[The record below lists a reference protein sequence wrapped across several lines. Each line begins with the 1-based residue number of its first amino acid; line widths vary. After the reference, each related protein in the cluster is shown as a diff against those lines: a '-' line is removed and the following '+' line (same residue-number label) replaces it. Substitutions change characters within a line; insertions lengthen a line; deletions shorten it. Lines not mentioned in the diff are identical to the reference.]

1 MARKLI
7 DEMSA
12 DWDPETY
19 RDTYLDAIL
28 ELAGR
33 KVRAGKAHEL
43 TQVEAPAP
51 ERRGAEIVDLA
62 ELLKRSLGERGMMN
76 ASAHRLSQA
85 VSIFRT

>member
-28 ELAGR
+28 ELAAR

-51 ERRGAEIVDLA
+51 ERRSAEIVDLA
-62 ELLKRSLGERGMMN
+62 ELLKRSLGKRGE
-76 ASAHRLSQA
+76 SAPHGKPAPKRGRRA
-85 VSIFRT
+85 AR